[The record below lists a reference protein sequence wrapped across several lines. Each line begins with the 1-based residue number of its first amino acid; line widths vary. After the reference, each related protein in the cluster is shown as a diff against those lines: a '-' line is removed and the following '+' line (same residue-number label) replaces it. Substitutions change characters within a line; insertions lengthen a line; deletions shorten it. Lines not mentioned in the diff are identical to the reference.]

1 MTSNKKNNNSCKFVW
16 ICGPSSKRKYS
27 CKFVRISGL
36 LLLLFVVSNC
46 HAQQIP
52 NRPSPPQLVNDLAN
66 ILTKNQ
72 EDRLEQKLVAYNDST
87 STQIAVVSVN
97 NLQGTTAADF
107 AYQLGEKWGVGTKD
121 NNGIVILV
129 KPKNETKGEVFISIG
144 YGLEPYVP
152 DAIAKRIIENE
163 MIPAFKSNDYYTG
176 IDNAVDVI
184 IGLASGAFTAD
195 EYSSDDGE
203 IFILVFFIF
212 MMAVMILFISLAGKM
227 KTYSSKSDDSSV
239 WKALFWA
246 SVFSNS
252 SRHNHHDHWGGFSG
266 GSGGFGGGG
275 SFGGFGG
282 GSFGGGG
289 AGGSW

>member
-1 MTSNKKNNNSCKFVW
+1 MASNKKNNNSCKFVW
-16 ICGPSSKRKYS
+16 I
-27 CKFVRISGL
+27 SGL
-36 LLLLFVVSNC
+36 LLLLFVASNC

-52 NRPSPPQLVNDLAN
+52 SRPVPPRLVNDFTN
-66 ILTKNQ
+66 TLTLPQKNK
-72 EDRLEQKLVAYNDST
+72 LEQKLVAYNDST
-87 STQIAVVSVN
+87 STQIAVVFVDD
-97 NLQGTTAADF
+97 LQGTTAADF
-107 AYQLGEKWGVGTKD
+107 AYQLGEKWGVGTKE

-129 KPKNETKGEVFISIG
+129 KPKDDTKGEVFISVG
-144 YGLEPYVP
+144 YGLEPYIP

-163 MIPAFKSNDYYTG
+163 MIPAFKSNDYYRG
-176 IDNAVDVI
+176 VDKAVDII

-195 EYSSDDGE
+195 EYSGDEGE
-203 IFILVFFIF
+203 IFILVFFII
-212 MMAVMILFISLAGKM
+212 MTVLMCVFISLPGKM
-227 KTYSSKSDDSSV
+227 KSYSSKHDDSSV

-252 SRHNHHDHWGGFSG
+252 NRHNHHNHWNDFSG
-266 GSGGFGGGG
+266 GSGGFGGG

>member
-1 MTSNKKNNNSCKFVW
+1 MTLNKKNNNSCKFVW
-16 ICGPSSKRKYS
+16 
-27 CKFVRISGL
+27 ISGL

-52 NRPSPPQLVNDLAN
+52 SRPVPPRLVNDFTN
-66 ILTKNQ
+66 TLTSSQ
-72 EDRLEQKLVAYNDST
+72 ENRLEQKLVAYNDTT
-87 STQIAVVSVN
+87 STQIAVVFIN
-97 NLQGTTAADF
+97 DLQGTTAADF
-107 AYQLGEKWGVGTKD
+107 AYQLGEKWGVGTKE

-129 KPKNETKGEVFISIG
+129 KPKNDTKGEVFISVG
-144 YGLEPYVP
+144 YGLEQYIP

-163 MIPAFKSNDYYTG
+163 MIPAFKENDYYSG
-176 IDNAVDVI
+176 VDKAVDI
-184 IGLASGAFTAD
+184 IINLASGAFSAE
-195 EYSSDDGE
+195 EYSDNDAE
-203 IFILVFFIF
+203 IFILIFFIF
-212 MMAVMILFISLAGKM
+212 IIVVMIIFISLAGKAG
-227 KTYSSKSDDSSV
+227 KTYSSKDDSSI

-252 SRHNHHDHWGGFSG
+252 NRNNHHNHWNDFSG
-266 GSGGFGGGG
+266 GSGGFGGG